1 MAIKKGLG
9 KGIDSLFD
17 QNISSASKNSNQK
30 KSDKANLKAKETAK
44 EKAKETAEE
53 TTKETVKEKTNEA
66 TNITTG
72 QTTKKTSEDATEK
85 ETDKTTDKNSSKTSV
100 SRKTVQKKTLTESLN
115 TEKKES
121 KTKSATAGKKNS
133 DKENIETGVIM
144 LRIGEVEPNRD
155 QPRKV
160 FNEDKLHEL
169 ADSITQHGIIEP
181 LIVVKRDDY
190 YEIVAGERRW
200 RASMMAGLTEVPV
213 VIKDYTKQQVV
224 EVALIENLQREDLNP
239 IEEAKAYQ
247 QLIEEYNLK
256 QDEVADKVS
265 KSRTTIT
272 NSIRLL
278 KLDDA
283 VQEMLVAECIT
294 SGHAR
299 ALLALDDKSL
309 QYEIA
314 NKILDE
320 KLSVRETEKLIK
332 QVKNG
337 TYGKKTVKKKVFDN
351 QEIYTSYEEKMKQ
364 SVGSKVTI
372 NRKDNSKG
380 KIEIEYYSNDELDR
394 IVSYLTK

>member
-1 MAIKKGLG
+1 MAIRKGLG

-30 KSDKANLKAKETAK
+30 KSDKANSKAKEKAKETA
-44 EKAKETAEE
+44 EETAEE

-85 ETDKTTDKNSSKTSV
+85 ETDKTTDKNSSKTSL
-100 SRKTVQKKTLTESLN
+100 SRKTAQKKTLTESLN
-115 TEKKES
+115 AEKKES
-121 KTKSATAGKKNS
+121 KTRSATAGKKNS

-278 KLDDA
+278 KLDDT
-283 VQEMLVAECIT
+283 VQDMLVAECIT

>member
-17 QNISSASKNSNQK
+17 HNISSASKNSKQK
-30 KSDKANLKAKETAK
+30 KSDKANSKAKET
-44 EKAKETAEE
+44 AKETAEE

-100 SRKTVQKKTLTESLN
+100 SRKTVQEKTLTESLN
-115 TEKKES
+115 AEKKES

-133 DKENIETGVIM
+133 DKENIEKGVIM

-283 VQEMLVAECIT
+283 VQDMLVAECIT

-337 TYGKKTVKKKVFDN
+337 TYGKKTVKKKVFDD

>member
-30 KSDKANLKAKETAK
+30 KSDKANSKAKET
-44 EKAKETAEE
+44 AKETAEE

-100 SRKTVQKKTLTESLN
+100 SRKTVQEKTLTESLN
-115 TEKKES
+115 AEKKES

-133 DKENIETGVIM
+133 DKENIEKGVIM

-224 EVALIENLQREDLNP
+224 EVALIENLQRENLNP

-283 VQEMLVAECIT
+283 VQDMLVAECIT

-337 TYGKKTVKKKVFDN
+337 TYGKKTVKKKVFDD

>member
-30 KSDKANLKAKETAK
+30 KSDEANSKAKET
-44 EKAKETAEE
+44 AKETAEE

-115 TEKKES
+115 AEKKES

-278 KLDDA
+278 KLDDV
-283 VQEMLVAECIT
+283 VQDMLVAECIT

-337 TYGKKTVKKKVFDN
+337 TYGKKTVKKKVFDD

>member
-30 KSDKANLKAKETAK
+30 KSDKANS
-44 EKAKETAEE
+44 KAKETAEE

-115 TEKKES
+115 AEKKES

-133 DKENIETGVIM
+133 DKEHIETGVIM

-169 ADSITQHGIIEP
+169 ADSIIQHGIIEP

-283 VQEMLVAECIT
+283 VQDMLVAECIT

-364 SVGSKVTI
+364 SVGRKVTI

>member
-30 KSDKANLKAKETAK
+30 KSDKANSKAKETA
-44 EKAKETAEE
+44 EETVEETAEE

-115 TEKKES
+115 AEKKES

-283 VQEMLVAECIT
+283 VQDMLVAECIT

-337 TYGKKTVKKKVFDN
+337 TYGKKTVKKKVFDD

>member
-30 KSDKANLKAKETAK
+30 KSDEANSKAKET
-44 EKAKETAEE
+44 AKETAEE

-115 TEKKES
+115 AEKKES

-278 KLDDA
+278 KLDDV
-283 VQEMLVAECIT
+283 VQDMLVAECIT

-337 TYGKKTVKKKVFDN
+337 TYGKKTVKKKVFDD

-364 SVGSKVTI
+364 SVGSKVAI

>member
-30 KSDKANLKAKETAK
+30 KSDKANSKAKETAK
-44 EKAKETAEE
+44 ETA
-53 TTKETVKEKTNEA
+53 KEKTNEA

-115 TEKKES
+115 AEKKES
-121 KTKSATAGKKNS
+121 KTKSATADKKNS

-200 RASMMAGLTEVPV
+200 RASMMVGLTEVPV

-283 VQEMLVAECIT
+283 VQDMLVAECIT

-337 TYGKKTVKKKVFDN
+337 TYGKKTVKKKVFDD

>member
-30 KSDKANLKAKETAK
+30 KSDKANSKAKET
-44 EKAKETAEE
+44 AKETAEE

-72 QTTKKTSEDATEK
+72 QTTKKTSEDATEE

-100 SRKTVQKKTLTESLN
+100 SRKTVQEKTLTESLN
-115 TEKKES
+115 AEKKES

-133 DKENIETGVIM
+133 DKENIEKGVIM

-283 VQEMLVAECIT
+283 VQDMLVAECIT

-337 TYGKKTVKKKVFDN
+337 TYGKKTVKKKVFDD

>member
-30 KSDKANLKAKETAK
+30 KSDKANSKAKET
-44 EKAKETAEE
+44 AKETAEE

-100 SRKTVQKKTLTESLN
+100 SRKTVQEKTLTESLN
-115 TEKKES
+115 AEKKES

-133 DKENIETGVIM
+133 DKENIEKGVIM

-283 VQEMLVAECIT
+283 VQDMLVAECIT

-320 KLSVRETEKLIK
+320 MLSVRETEKLIK

-337 TYGKKTVKKKVFDN
+337 TYGKKTVKKKVFDD

>member
-30 KSDKANLKAKETAK
+30 KSDKANS
-44 EKAKETAEE
+44 KAKETAEE
-53 TTKETVKEKTNEA
+53 TTKDTVKEKTNEA

-85 ETDKTTDKNSSKTSV
+85 ETNKTTDKNSSKTSV

-115 TEKKES
+115 AEKKES

>member
-17 QNISSASKNSNQK
+17 QNISSASKKSNQK
-30 KSDKANLKAKETAK
+30 KSDKANSKAKET
-44 EKAKETAEE
+44 AKETAEE

-100 SRKTVQKKTLTESLN
+100 SRKTAQKKTLTESLN
-115 TEKKES
+115 AEKKES

-283 VQEMLVAECIT
+283 VQDMLVAECIT

-314 NKILDE
+314 NKIFDE
-320 KLSVRETEKLIK
+320 ELSVRETEKLIK

>member
-30 KSDKANLKAKETAK
+30 KSDKANLKAKET
-44 EKAKETAEE
+44 AKETAEE

-85 ETDKTTDKNSSKTSV
+85 ETDKTTDKKSSKTSV

-283 VQEMLVAECIT
+283 VQDMLVAECIT

>member
-30 KSDKANLKAKETAK
+30 KSDKANSKAKET
-44 EKAKETAEE
+44 AKETAEE

-100 SRKTVQKKTLTESLN
+100 SRKTVQEKRLTESLN
-115 TEKKES
+115 AEKKES

-133 DKENIETGVIM
+133 DKENIEKGVIM

-283 VQEMLVAECIT
+283 VQDMLVAECIT

-337 TYGKKTVKKKVFDN
+337 TYGKKTVKKKVFDD

>member
-30 KSDKANLKAKETAK
+30 KSDKANSKAKET
-44 EKAKETAEE
+44 AKETAEE

-85 ETDKTTDKNSSKTSV
+85 ETDKTTDNNSSKTSV
-100 SRKTVQKKTLTESLN
+100 SRKTVQEKTLTESLN
-115 TEKKES
+115 AEKKES

-133 DKENIETGVIM
+133 DKENIEKGVIM

-283 VQEMLVAECIT
+283 VQDMLVAECIT

-337 TYGKKTVKKKVFDN
+337 TYGKKTVKKKVFDD

>member
-30 KSDKANLKAKETAK
+30 KSDKANSKAKETA
-44 EKAKETAEE
+44 
-53 TTKETVKEKTNEA
+53 KETVKEKTNEA

-100 SRKTVQKKTLTESLN
+100 SRKTVQEKTLTESLN
-115 TEKKES
+115 AEKKES

-133 DKENIETGVIM
+133 DKENIEKGVIM

-283 VQEMLVAECIT
+283 VQDMLVAECIT

-337 TYGKKTVKKKVFDN
+337 TYGKKTVKKKVFDD

>member
-53 TTKETVKEKTNEA
+53 TTKDTVKEKTNET

-85 ETDKTTDKNSSKTSV
+85 ETDKTTDKKSSKTSV

-121 KTKSATAGKKNS
+121 KTKAATAGKKNS

-144 LRIGEVEPNRD
+144 LRIDEVEPNRD

>member
-30 KSDKANLKAKETAK
+30 KSDKANSKAKETAK
-44 EKAKETAEE
+44 EIAKETAEK
-53 TTKETVKEKTNEA
+53 TTKETTKEKTNEA

-115 TEKKES
+115 AEKKES

-283 VQEMLVAECIT
+283 VQDMLVAECIT

-320 KLSVRETEKLIK
+320 KLSVRETEKIIK

>member
-30 KSDKANLKAKETAK
+30 KSDKANSKAKET
-44 EKAKETAEE
+44 AKETAEE
-53 TTKETVKEKTNEA
+53 TTKDTVKEKTNEA

-85 ETDKTTDKNSSKTSV
+85 ETNKTTDKKSSKTSV

-115 TEKKES
+115 AEKKES

>member
-17 QNISSASKNSNQK
+17 QNISSASKNSKQK
-30 KSDKANLKAKETAK
+30 KSDKANSKAKET
-44 EKAKETAEE
+44 AKETAEE

-100 SRKTVQKKTLTESLN
+100 SRKTVQEKTLTESLN
-115 TEKKES
+115 AEKKES

-133 DKENIETGVIM
+133 DKENIEKGVIM

-283 VQEMLVAECIT
+283 VQDMLVAECIT

-337 TYGKKTVKKKVFDN
+337 TYGKKTVKKKVFDD

>member
-30 KSDKANLKAKETAK
+30 KSDKANSKANS
-44 EKAKETAEE
+44 KAKETAEE
-53 TTKETVKEKTNEA
+53 TTKETVKETTNEA

-72 QTTKKTSEDATEK
+72 QTNKKTSEDATEK

-100 SRKTVQKKTLTESLN
+100 SRKTVQKKTLTKSLN
-115 TEKKES
+115 AEKKES

-283 VQEMLVAECIT
+283 VQDMLVAECIT

>member
-30 KSDKANLKAKETAK
+30 KSDKANSKAKET
-44 EKAKETAEE
+44 AKETAEE
-53 TTKETVKEKTNEA
+53 TTKDTVKEKTNEA

-85 ETDKTTDKNSSKTSV
+85 ETDKTTDKKSSKTSV

-115 TEKKES
+115 AEKKES
-121 KTKSATAGKKNS
+121 KIKSATAGKKNS

-283 VQEMLVAECIT
+283 VQDMLVAECIT

>member
-30 KSDKANLKAKETAK
+30 KSDKANSKAKET
-44 EKAKETAEE
+44 AKETAEE

-100 SRKTVQKKTLTESLN
+100 SRKTVQEKTLTESLN
-115 TEKKES
+115 AEKKES

-133 DKENIETGVIM
+133 DKENIEKGVIM

-283 VQEMLVAECIT
+283 VQDMLVAECIT

-314 NKILDE
+314 NKILNE

-337 TYGKKTVKKKVFDN
+337 TYGKKTVKKKVFDD

>member
-17 QNISSASKNSNQK
+17 QNISSDSKNSNQK
-30 KSDKANLKAKETAK
+30 KSDKANSKANSKAKET
-44 EKAKETAEE
+44 AKETAEE

-115 TEKKES
+115 AEKKES
-121 KTKSATAGKKNS
+121 KIKSATAGKKNS
-133 DKENIETGVIM
+133 DKENIETGVVM

-283 VQEMLVAECIT
+283 VQDMLVAECIT

>member
-30 KSDKANLKAKETAK
+30 KSDKANS
-44 EKAKETAEE
+44 KAKETAEE

-181 LIVVKRDDY
+181 LIVVKREDY

-283 VQEMLVAECIT
+283 VQDMLVAECIT

>member
-30 KSDKANLKAKETAK
+30 KSDKANS
-44 EKAKETAEE
+44 KAKETAEE

-85 ETDKTTDKNSSKTSV
+85 ETDKTTDKNSSKISV

-115 TEKKES
+115 AEKKES

-169 ADSITQHGIIEP
+169 ADSIIQHGIIEP

-283 VQEMLVAECIT
+283 VQDMLVAECIT

>member
-30 KSDKANLKAKETAK
+30 KSDKANS
-44 EKAKETAEE
+44 KAKETAEE

-115 TEKKES
+115 AEKKES

-169 ADSITQHGIIEP
+169 ADSIIQHGIIEP

-283 VQEMLVAECIT
+283 VQDMLVAECIT
-294 SGHAR
+294 RGHAR

>member
-30 KSDKANLKAKETAK
+30 KSDKANS
-44 EKAKETAEE
+44 KAKETAEE

-115 TEKKES
+115 AEKKES

-160 FNEDKLHEL
+160 FNEDKLQEL
-169 ADSITQHGIIEP
+169 AESIIQHGIIEP

-283 VQEMLVAECIT
+283 VQDMLVAECIT

>member
-30 KSDKANLKAKETAK
+30 KSDKANSKAKEKAKETA
-44 EKAKETAEE
+44 EETAEE

-85 ETDKTTDKNSSKTSV
+85 ETDKTTDKNSSKTSL
-100 SRKTVQKKTLTESLN
+100 SRKTAQKKTLTESLN
-115 TEKKES
+115 AEKKES
-121 KTKSATAGKKNS
+121 KTRSATAGKKNS

-278 KLDDA
+278 KLDDT
-283 VQEMLVAECIT
+283 VQDMLVAECIT

>member
-30 KSDKANLKAKETAK
+30 KSDKANSKAKETA
-44 EKAKETAEE
+44 EETAEE
-53 TTKETVKEKTNEA
+53 TTKETEKTNEA

-85 ETDKTTDKNSSKTSV
+85 EADKTTDKNSSKTSV
-100 SRKTVQKKTLTESLN
+100 SRKTVQKKTLTKSLN
-115 TEKKES
+115 AEKKES

-283 VQEMLVAECIT
+283 VQDMLVAECIT

>member
-30 KSDKANLKAKETAK
+30 KSDKANS
-44 EKAKETAEE
+44 KAKETAEE

-100 SRKTVQKKTLTESLN
+100 SRKTVQEKTLTESLN
-115 TEKKES
+115 AEKKES

-133 DKENIETGVIM
+133 DKENIEKGVIM

-283 VQEMLVAECIT
+283 VQDMLVAECIT

-337 TYGKKTVKKKVFDN
+337 TYGKKTVKKKVFDD

>member
-30 KSDKANLKAKETAK
+30 KSDKANSKAKETAK
-44 EKAKETAEE
+44 E

-100 SRKTVQKKTLTESLN
+100 SRKTVQEKTLTESLN
-115 TEKKES
+115 AEKKES

-133 DKENIETGVIM
+133 DKENIEKGVIM

-283 VQEMLVAECIT
+283 VQDMLVAECIT

-337 TYGKKTVKKKVFDN
+337 TYGKKTVKKKVFDD

>member
-30 KSDKANLKAKETAK
+30 KSDKANS
-44 EKAKETAEE
+44 KAKETAEE

-85 ETDKTTDKNSSKTSV
+85 ETDKTTDKTTDKNSSKTSV

-181 LIVVKRDDY
+181 LIVVKREDY

-283 VQEMLVAECIT
+283 VQDMLVAECIT